1 MFKYLVAILAI
12 LCNFCFLYT
21 SANEAIPYLV
31 ASLDSKA
38 KLQSLAE
45 RFAPDSYLHGYAKCS
60 KEGRSC
66 LIERGS
72 KALHDFLDAKSVD
85 YAELYAD
92 VKKECSDRDPCIAD
106 LFSLSE
112 EDFSKMPESVQ
123 KFSLDTIKELSSGV
137 MKDFST
143 IDQAAVHILKHWGK
157 VPREDQKKISDV
169 FPKSSFLFK
178 GHHLQD
184 LTQKALSVA
193 EGDLLDGIALLDAI
207 DEIWNYAKK
216 TNPQPAHADYTD
228 FESVLTEDFPQ
239 LKNKIL
245 KPIKDAYEKYFGD
258 LEFLISLEKK

>member
-1 MFKYLVAILAI
+1 MFKNLVTIIAILY
-12 LCNFCFLYT
+12 NFCFLHIF
-21 SANEAIPYLV
+21 ANEAIPYLV

-60 KEGRSC
+60 KEGRNC

-72 KALHDFLDAKSVD
+72 KALHDFQDAKAVD

-106 LFSLSE
+106 LFALSE
-112 EDFSKMPESVQ
+112 AEFSRMPESVQ
-123 KFSLDTIKELSSGV
+123 KFSLDTIKELSSGA

-143 IDQAAVHILKHWGK
+143 IDQAAVHILKQWGK
-157 VPREDQKKISDV
+157 VPKSEQQKIADV
-169 FPKSSFLFK
+169 FPKTAFLFK

-193 EGDLLDGIALLDAI
+193 QGDLLDGIALLEAI

-216 TNPQPAHADYTD
+216 TNPQPDHADFKD
-228 FESVLTEDFPQ
+228 FETVLTEDFPE
-239 LKNKIL
+239 LKQKIL
-245 KPIKDAYEKYFGD
+245 KPIKDTYEKYFGD